1 MKEKLIQ
8 FEKDVKQFYLDGKL
22 RSPVHLSGGNE
33 DHLISIFKDIKPNDW
48 VFTNYRSHYHA
59 LLKGVPEKRLKDWI
73 LDNKSIHFMDKEF
86 KIFSSAIVGGTLSI
100 AMGTAYAIKLQ
111 SQREKL
117 EIPMQRQASDGSSEE
132 CVDKNEK
139 LSEPSG
145 AHVWCFVGDMTSET
159 GNFMEVTKFA
169 RRNNLPITFVVE
181 DNGLSTD
188 TPTQNAW
195 GNQDFGTN
203 ILRYKYTRT
212 YPHYGCGVFVDF
224 PEDKEE
230 LKQDGTNF

>member
-1 MKEKLIQ
+1 
-8 FEKDVKQFYLDGKL
+8 
-22 RSPVHLSGGNE
+22 
-33 DHLISIFKDIKPNDW
+33 
-48 VFTNYRSHYHA
+48 
-59 LLKGVPEKRLKDWI
+59 
-73 LDNKSIHFMDKEF
+73 
-86 KIFSSAIVGGTLSI
+86 
-100 AMGTAYAIKLQ
+100 
-111 SQREKL
+111 
-117 EIPMQRQASDGSSEE
+117 
-132 CVDKNEK
+132 
-139 LSEPSG
+139 
-145 AHVWCFVGDMTSET
+145 MTSET